1 MSRQTGVP
9 SSGPVQP
16 KTDDFSHDLDRN
28 RTRRIGLRQRRARN
42 RSSPEMV
49 TLAGMAAQHRFYLAQ
64 ALGGSELSME
74 HGDQMRFGAK
84 PARIIAAMLR
94 RKAVM
99 DPPRDIFQ
107 EFVKHESLMRHGLL
121 PFRIQMPR
129 KQLETSRI
137 NAVRP
142 FKHKLC
148 RTAVGL
154 TRPSSLEIQK
164 DAICYPGWPPRRAAT
179 TIRRFR
185 IISTRS
191 NR

>member
-49 TLAGMAAQHRFYLAQ
+49 KLAGMAAQHRFYLAQ

-107 EFVKHESLMRHGLL
+107 EFVKHESLMRHGLP

-148 RTAVGL
+148 RTAV
-154 TRPSSLEIQK
+154 PSEAAMTMGSLE
-164 DAICYPGWPPRRAAT
+164 PPNET
-179 TIRRFR
+179 TPLC
-185 IISTRS
+185 ISA
-191 NR
+191 